1 MLKTDDYKM
10 SKVTLLDGGMG
21 QELLRR
27 SSRKVTPLWS
37 ADIMLNEPLLVR
49 DLHREFI
56 DSGARVITLNTYTAT
71 PQRLKRD
78 GELGQLTHLHQQ
90 AMNAAKDA
98 IEIAEYKNVAIAG
111 CLPPLVASYRP
122 DVSLSFEDSLDTY
135 RRLVELQAPASD
147 VFICET
153 MSSITEARAACT
165 AAIESGKPVW
175 LALTVSDKHQA
186 QLRSGESLESALL
199 ALDSFDTQAT
209 LLNCSPP
216 EAISACWTLLNN
228 KQRKIGA
235 YANGFVSIDSL
246 YPGDTVEELEMRQD
260 LSPEQYA
267 EHAISWARN
276 GATIIGGCCEIGP
289 AHIKALHN
297 KLCSEGYI

>member
-1 MLKTDDYKM
+1 M

-21 QELLRR
+21 QELLRK

-49 DLHREFI
+49 DLHSEFI
-56 DSGARVITLNTYTAT
+56 NSGARVITLNTYTAT

-78 GELGQLTHLHQQ
+78 GELDQLTHLHQQ
-90 AMNAAKDA
+90 AMKAAKDA
-98 IEIAEYKNVAIAG
+98 IEIAECDDVAIAG

-135 RRLVELQAPASD
+135 RRLVELQALASD
-147 VFICET
+147 MFICET

-175 LALTVSDKHQA
+175 LALTVSDKHQT
-186 QLRSGESLESALL
+186 QLRSGESLENALL

-209 LLNCSPP
+209 LLNCSQP
-216 EAISACWTLLNN
+216 EAISACWSLLNN

-289 AHIKALHN
+289 AHIKALYN